1 MSDSFTI
8 IDNETVKTYVINLA
22 QSNRLMFTIE
32 ENIPAQN
39 YVLYIECDSIVR
51 IRINVVH
58 DLERR
63 LLNIIKELEVKLQD
77 TNKRVSNVS
86 VSTYGNFIIAE
97 ITVSD
102 IAG

>member
-32 ENIPAQN
+32 ENTTAQN
-39 YVLYIECDSIVR
+39 YVLYLEYDSIVR
-51 IRINVVH
+51 IRIKVVH
-58 DLERR
+58 DSERR
-63 LLNIIKELEVKLQD
+63 LFNIIKELKVKLQN

-86 VSTYGNFIIAE
+86 VYPSGNFKIAD